1 MTVKHIHINLTR
13 QKKEIVNQSLVQSS
27 LVAAV
32 VLNILCTL
40 SGALVKK
47 YRSLDLLPNRCSY
60 NAFCVE
66 PEMCIFNWFEDASNA
81 DSITQYISKESSKV
95 F

>member
-1 MTVKHIHINLTR
+1 MV
-13 QKKEIVNQSLVQSS
+13 
-27 LVAAV
+27 V

-40 SGALVKK
+40 SVALVKK
-47 YRSLDLLPNRCSY
+47 YRSLDLLPERCCS

-66 PEMCIFNWFEDASNA
+66 PEMCIFNWLEGASNA
-81 DSITQYISKESSKV
+81 GSIPQYIAKESSKV